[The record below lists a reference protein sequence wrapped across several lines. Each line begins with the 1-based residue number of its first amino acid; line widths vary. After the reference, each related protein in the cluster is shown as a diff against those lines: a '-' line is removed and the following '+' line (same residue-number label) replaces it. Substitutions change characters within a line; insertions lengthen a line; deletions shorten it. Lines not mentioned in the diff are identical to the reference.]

1 MPPPN
6 DWPLGELWA
15 DDDCSEYEVTR
26 GLRRRQTFLRE
37 CGAASVQQ
45 LVEQRL
51 VVLAAPRPRETH
63 MHGPTLDAEA
73 HWQAGHGTFV
83 KVIPA
88 GSAHKERPGRR
99 DRGLA
104 IHRSPIP
111 AR

>member
-15 DDDCSEYEVTR
+15 DDDCGEYEVTR
-26 GLRRRQTFLRE
+26 GFGRRQAFLRE
-37 CGAASVQQ
+37 FGAASVQQ

-104 IHRSPIP
+104 IHRSPTP